1 MGMEN
6 EVTANQYMANKEK
19 QAAAIAEGLKLIMQ
33 RSGLNYPLSSEKIYL
48 FEVRFIFDKDGNIS
62 LYAPVVVETNGV
74 DWRNKPE
81 CEGMYI

>member
-1 MGMEN
+1 MESKM
-6 EVTANQYMANKEK
+6 TAVQHMERKDK
-19 QAAAIAEGLKLIMQ
+19 QCKAIAKGLKQIME
-33 RSGLNYPLSSEKIYL
+33 RSGLSYPLPAEKIYL
-48 FEVRFIFDKDGNIS
+48 FEARFIFDKDGNIS